1 VREAADR
8 APLTEVGQIFRMDSE
23 PAERVIAGGDGV
35 LEFAFDLPMPGV
47 SCLEL
52 VP

>member
-1 VREAADR
+1 MNTLDELSPPVRVAA
-8 APLTEVGQIFRMDSE
+8 
-23 PAERVIAGGDGV
+23 GDGM

-52 VP
+52 VPER